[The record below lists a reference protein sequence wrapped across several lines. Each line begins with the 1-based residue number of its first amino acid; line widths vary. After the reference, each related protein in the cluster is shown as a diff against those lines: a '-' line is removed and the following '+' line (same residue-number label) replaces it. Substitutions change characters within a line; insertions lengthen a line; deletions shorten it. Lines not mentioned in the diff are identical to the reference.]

1 MRASTIIAMSAPR
14 CRKNRRRTI
23 WPWLRPSVSFCSME
37 ISATA
42 ASVVGVGALRDC
54 GVHQPTLILG
64 SRPA

>member
-1 MRASTIIAMSAPR
+1 MKASTIMAMSAPR

-42 ASVVGVGALRDC
+42 ASALTSGPCVTVVFIS
-54 GVHQPTLILG
+54 P
-64 SRPA
+64 P